1 MGPSGPITTMKT
13 IVLGPPGTG
22 KTHTLL
28 NKVDDYLKE
37 TDPDKVG
44 YFAFTK
50 KAANEAKERA
60 IDKFNFTE
68 DDLPYFRTLHS
79 LAFRRLGINK
89 DNVMQRRH
97 YEDLGKKINIQIDYN
112 DWDEEETGL
121 FTTKSDYLRI
131 IHLAKLRNITLD
143 QQFNLKEH
151 NQKLEYT
158 KLKIIANELD
168 RYKKEY
174 GLIDYNDMIL
184 DFVKSDKSPKFDV
197 VFIDEAQDLSR
208 MQWDMVDSFNTTDS
222 FIAGDDDQAIFR
234 WAGADVDSFITQKGK
249 LLNLTQSVRI
259 PKKIHEYAMKIIERI
274 SNRLPKNWQPK
285 AHEGSITKHWNFE
298 DINMKK
304 GNWLVLS
311 RTRHQLKPLEDILKE
326 KGLYFENRFGKS
338 FEKQIQDAASNWE
351 HLRQGQIMHGKDIQ
365 KIALYMSE
373 NQWDKK
379 KLKALV
385 KDSFYGIDTL
395 TKGYGLNTK
404 KTWYECFDNAGS
416 KRITYIRK
424 MRANGESLKE
434 GARIKL
440 STIHSVKGGEE
451 DNVVILPDFTHST
464 QLSYERNKDDE
475 NRLFYVGATRTKE
488 HLHIIRPKDEN
499 KAFPMGT
506 YE

>member
-1 MGPSGPITTMKT
+1 LKT

-143 QQFNLKEH
+143 EQFNLKEH

-208 MQWDMVDSFNTTDS
+208 MQWDMVDSFNTNDS

-234 WAGADVDSFITQKGK
+234 WAGADVDSFITQTGK
-249 LLNLTQSVRI
+249 ILNLTQSVRI
-259 PKKIHEYAMKIIERI
+259 PKKIHEYAMKIIERV
-274 SNRLPKNWQPK
+274 SHRLPKNWQPK

-298 DINMKK
+298 DINMSS

-338 FEKQIQDAASNWE
+338 FEKQIQEAASNWE
-351 HLRQGQIMHGKDIQ
+351 HLRQGQVMHGKDIQ
-365 KIALYMSE
+365 KIALYMSDT
-373 NQWDKK
+373 NWDKK

-385 KDSFYGIDTL
+385 KDSFYGIDAL

-451 DNVVILPDFTHST
+451 DNVVILPDLTHST
-464 QLSYERNKDDE
+464 QLAYERNRDDE

-488 HLHIIRPKDEN
+488 HLHIVRPKDEN
-499 KAFPMGT
+499 KSFPMGDI
-506 YE
+506 

>member
-28 NKVDDYLKE
+28 NKVDDYLKG

-89 DNVMQRRH
+89 ENVMQRRH

-143 QQFNLKEH
+143 EQFNLKEH

-158 KLKIIANELD
+158 KLKIIANELE

-208 MQWDMVDSFNTTDS
+208 MQWDMVDSFNTNDS

-234 WAGADVDSFITQKGK
+234 WAGADVDSFITQTGK
-249 LLNLTQSVRI
+249 ILNLTQSVRI
-259 PKKIHEYAMKIIERI
+259 PKKIHEYAMKIIERV
-274 SNRLPKNWQPK
+274 SHRLPKNWQPK

-298 DINMKK
+298 DINMSS

-338 FEKQIQDAASNWE
+338 FEKQIQEAASNWE
-351 HLRQGQIMHGKDIQ
+351 HLRQGQVMHGKDIQ
-365 KIALYMSE
+365 KIALYMSDT
-373 NQWDKK
+373 NWDKK

-385 KDSFYGIDTL
+385 KDSFYGIDAL

-451 DNVVILPDFTHST
+451 DNVVILPDLTHST
-464 QLSYERNKDDE
+464 QLAYERNRDDE

-488 HLHIIRPKDEN
+488 HLHIVRPKDEN
-499 KAFPMGT
+499 KSFPMGDI
-506 YE
+506 